1 MCGHGLLMAEV
12 CHKLPSTVVFPR
24 TDSASLVTQVVAGDD
39 ALKQLASDAFRS
51 YVRAYATHSIDV
63 KKSGC
68 HVKNLHLGHI
78 AFAHGLKDTPT
89 MLGASGS
96 SNERKRKRA
105 EEALAKQRKAKK
117 SLYRTAHIMAAGE
130 GQAVGHKSKAQAAAG

>member
-1 MCGHGLLMAEV
+1 MCDTLLM
-12 CHKLPSTVVFPR
+12 CM
-24 TDSASLVTQVVAGDD
+24 QVVGSDP

-51 YVRAYATHSIDV
+51 YVRAYATHSVDV
-63 KKSGC
+63 KRSGC

-96 SNERKRKRA
+96 STERKRKRA
-105 EEALAKQRKAKK
+105 EEAAAKQRKAKK
-117 SLYRTAHIMAAGE
+117 SMYH
-130 GQAVGHKSKAQAAAG
+130 KAQKVVQGEATG